1 MWLFSKFYHEIT
13 IVLMGAT
20 LVLMVRA
27 LISWVEIER
36 YLAKKHPEKYPFP
49 SYYPRGM
56 VSKTEIVELM
66 QKYPDWYAQREWWWW
81 FRWGINKDN
90 FPEELQSDVKLMEL
104 LSRVKRYGL
113 YAILSFLVMICM
125 ALVYLLQVIR

>member
-1 MWLFSKFYHEIT
+1 
-13 IVLMGAT
+13 
-20 LVLMVRA
+20 
-27 LISWVEIER
+27 
-36 YLAKKHPEKYPFP
+36 
-49 SYYPRGM
+49 M